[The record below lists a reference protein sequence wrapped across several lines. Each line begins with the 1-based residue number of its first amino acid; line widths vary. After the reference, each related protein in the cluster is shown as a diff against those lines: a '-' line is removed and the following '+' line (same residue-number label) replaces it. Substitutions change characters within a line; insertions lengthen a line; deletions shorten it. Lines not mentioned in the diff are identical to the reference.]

1 MQTPWKRL
9 SFNNFPGPD
18 HRPGPAGADG
28 TGRWAGGAHFLY
40 TARMTDLPPL
50 ILDISRTIRDQGGQ
64 AFLVGGWVRDLE
76 MLRLQGIA
84 GMPAA
89 DELDLEVYG
98 LPVERLVSALGR
110 HGEVRLVGQSFA
122 VYKLVP
128 RPSSGAGGGGAP
140 AIDVSLPRRD
150 TKVAPGHRGF
160 EVQGDPGLSKEEA
173 TRRRDFT
180 INAMMFD
187 PLSGRTIDL
196 WKGREDLGS
205 RVLRAVDPS
214 TFVEDSLRVL
224 RAVQFAARLEFTI
237 DPATVELCRRIDL
250 SDLPAERIWGEFEKL
265 IMKSRRPSIGLE
277 WADRLGVIA
286 GLFPELRAL
295 QGCPQE
301 KEWHPEGDVWT
312 HTLLAIDRAK
322 MEIESLPKEKALAVL
337 LAVIAHDFGK
347 PATTAVVDG
356 RIRSYEHEEA
366 GVAPTRAFLDR
377 LGVHTLHGY
386 DLREQVV
393 QLVAHHLTPSHY
405 FKNRENVGDGAFR
418 RLARR
423 LEPDLL
429 YRVSRADC
437 LGRTGDFSTEAQEW
451 FIGKVRALSVESRPP
466 APILMGRHL
475 LEMGLR
481 PGPAVGRLTRTV
493 YEMQLDGKIRD
504 LEEAKSEARR
514 LLEEER
520 RGSN

>member
-1 MQTPWKRL
+1 MGDL
-9 SFNNFPGPD
+9 S
-18 HRPGPAGADG
+18 
-28 TGRWAGGAHFLY
+28 
-40 TARMTDLPPL
+40 PL
-50 ILDISRTIRDQGGQ
+50 ILDISRSIRDEGGQ

-76 MLRLQGIA
+76 MLRLQGAA

-98 LPVERLVSALGR
+98 LPVERLVSLLGR
-110 HGEVRLVGQSFA
+110 YGEVRLVGQSFA
-122 VYKLVP
+122 VYKLAP
-128 RPSSGAGGGGAP
+128 RPSSVAGRGAA

-173 TRRRDFT
+173 PRRRAFT

-187 PLSGRTIDL
+187 PLERRTIDL
-196 WKGREDLGS
+196 WKGREDLRS

-237 DPATVELCRRIDL
+237 DPDTVELCRRIDL

-265 IMKSRRPSIGLE
+265 LLKSRRPSIGLE

-286 GLFPELRAL
+286 SLFPELGAL
-295 QGCPQE
+295 KGCPQE
-301 KEWHPEGDVWT
+301 REWHPEGDVWT

-366 GVAPTRAFLDR
+366 G
-377 LGVHTLHGY
+377 
-386 DLREQVV
+386 
-393 QLVAHHLTPSHY
+393 
-405 FKNRENVGDGAFR
+405 
-418 RLARR
+418 
-423 LEPDLL
+423 
-429 YRVSRADC
+429 
-437 LGRTGDFSTEAQEW
+437 
-451 FIGKVRALSVESRPP
+451 
-466 APILMGRHL
+466 
-475 LEMGLR
+475 
-481 PGPAVGRLTRTV
+481 
-493 YEMQLDGKIRD
+493 
-504 LEEAKSEARR
+504 
-514 LLEEER
+514 
-520 RGSN
+520 

>member
-1 MQTPWKRL
+1 MTP
-9 SFNNFPGPD
+9 
-18 HRPGPAGADG
+18 
-28 TGRWAGGAHFLY
+28 
-40 TARMTDLPPL
+40 LPPL
-50 ILDISRTIRDQGGQ
+50 ILELSRSLRAEGGQ

-76 MLRLQGIA
+76 MLRLQGVP

-89 DELDLEVYG
+89 EEFDLEVYG
-98 LPVERLVSALGR
+98 LPTDRLAFVLGR
-110 HGEVRLVGQSFA
+110 YGEVRLVGQSFA

-128 RPSSGAGGGGAP
+128 RQPEHAGGAAVP
-140 AIDVSLPRRD
+140 AIDISLPRRD

-160 EVQGDPGLSKEEA
+160 EVQGDPNLSQKDA

-180 INAMMFD
+180 VNAMMYD
-187 PLSGRTIDL
+187 PLAGRTIDHWSGL
-196 WKGREDLGS
+196 DDLRS

-224 RAVQFAARLEFTI
+224 RAVQLAARLEFSI
-237 DPATVELCRRIDL
+237 DPATVDLCRRIDL

-265 IMKSRRPSIGLE
+265 LLKARRPSIGLE
-277 WADRLGVIA
+277 WADRLRVVGS
-286 GLFPELRAL
+286 LFPELQAL
-295 QGCPQE
+295 KGCPQE

-312 HTLLAIDRAK
+312 HTLMAIDRAK
-322 MEIESLPKEKALAVL
+322 AEIDGLPKERALAVM
-337 LAVIAHDFGK
+337 LAVICHDFGK

-366 GVAPTRAFLDR
+366 GIPPTRAFLDR
-377 LGVHTLHGY
+377 LNVRTLHGY

-418 RLARR
+418 RLARK

-466 APILMGRHL
+466 RPILMGRHL
-475 LEMGLR
+475 LEMGLK
-481 PGPAVGRLTRTV
+481 PGPIIGRVTKAV
-493 YEMQLDGKIRD
+493 YEKQLDGQVKD
-504 LEEAKSEARR
+504 LEEATREARR
-514 LLEEER
+514 LLMEEGR
-520 RGSN
+520 SAP

>member
-1 MQTPWKRL
+1 
-9 SFNNFPGPD
+9 
-18 HRPGPAGADG
+18 
-28 TGRWAGGAHFLY
+28 
-40 TARMTDLPPL
+40 MTDLPPL
-50 ILDISRTIRDQGGQ
+50 ILDISRSIRDEGGQ

-76 MLRLQGIA
+76 MLRLQGVA

-110 HGEVRLVGQSFA
+110 HGEVKLVGQSFA

-128 RPSSGAGGGGAP
+128 RPSSGAGRGGAP

-187 PLSGRTIDL
+187 PLSGGTIDL
-196 WKGREDLGS
+196 WKGREDLRS

-237 DPATVELCRRIDL
+237 DPATVDLCRRIDL

-286 GLFPELRAL
+286 RLFPELGAL

-337 LAVIAHDFGK
+337 LAVVAHDFGK

-366 GVAPTRAFLDR
+366 GIAPTRAFLDR

-418 RLARR
+418 RLARK

-437 LGRTGDFSTEAQEW
+437 LGRTGSFSTEAQEW
-451 FIGKVRALSVESRPP
+451 FIARARALGVEERPP
-466 APILMGRHL
+466 RPILLGRHL
-475 LEMGLR
+475 LSLGLA
-481 PGPAVGRLTRTV
+481 PGPRIGRIVRAV
-493 YEMQLDGKIRD
+493 YEMQLDGRVDD
-504 LEEAKSEARR
+504 LEAALREARR
-514 LLEEER
+514 LIGEEAAGPPDALPGR
-520 RGSN
+520 

>member
-1 MQTPWKRL
+1 MAT
-9 SFNNFPGPD
+9 
-18 HRPGPAGADG
+18 
-28 TGRWAGGAHFLY
+28 
-40 TARMTDLPPL
+40 LPPL
-50 ILDISRTIRDQGGQ
+50 ILDISRSLRAEGGQ

-76 MLRLQGIA
+76 LMRLQEGSGIPNA
-84 GMPAA
+84 G
-89 DELDLEVYG
+89 ELDLEVYG
-98 LPVERLVSALGR
+98 LPAERLASVLGR
-110 HGEVRLVGQSFA
+110 YGEVRLVGQSFA

-128 RPSSGAGGGGAP
+128 RQSGGGDAP

-160 EVQGDPGLSKEEA
+160 EVHGDPNLSQKEA

-180 INAMMFD
+180 VNAMMYD
-187 PLSGRTIDL
+187 PLADRTIDL
-196 WKGREDLGS
+196 WGGRDDLRS

-224 RAVQFAARLEFTI
+224 RAVQFAARLEFAI

-250 SDLPAERIWGEFEKL
+250 SDLPAERIWGELEKL
-265 IMKSRRPSIGLE
+265 LLKAERPSIGLE

-286 GLFPELRAL
+286 SLFPELWAL
-295 QGCPQE
+295 RGCPQE

-312 HTLLAIDRAK
+312 HTLMAIDRAK
-322 MEIESLPKEKALAVL
+322 KEIEGLPKEKALAVM
-337 LAVIAHDFGK
+337 LAVICHDFGK

-366 GVAPTRAFLDR
+366 GVLPTRAFLDR
-377 LGVHTLHGY
+377 LGVHTLRGY

-418 RLARR
+418 RLARK

-451 FIGKVRALSVESRPP
+451 FIAKVRALSVESRPP

-475 LEMGLR
+475 LEMGLE
-481 PGPAVGRLTRTV
+481 PGPTIGRVTKAV
-493 YEMQLDGKIRD
+493 YEMQLDGKVRD
-504 LEEAKSEARR
+504 LEEARREAKR
-514 LLEEER
+514 LLADA
-520 RGSN
+520 GQSAQ